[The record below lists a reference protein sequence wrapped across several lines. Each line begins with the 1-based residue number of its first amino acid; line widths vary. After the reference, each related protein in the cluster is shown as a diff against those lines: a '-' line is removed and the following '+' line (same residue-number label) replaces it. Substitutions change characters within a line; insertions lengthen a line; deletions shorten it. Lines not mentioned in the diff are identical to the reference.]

1 MHLEELAEGE
11 SLLHKLDPRVKIIT
25 FLCLSLSCVFS
36 HSYMAHLGYLFL
48 VIGLLYLTRIPF
60 SVIFKRLFLINF
72 FLILL
77 WLSLLL
83 GDLLKFYLLKG
94 AFHLDSQ
101 TLSLGLSITLKSN
114 VLFLATL
121 SLLATTPLSALTHA
135 LVHLK
140 VPSKLVLLFHLSYRY
155 LSLLHQEYD
164 KMRLGILAKGFRAK
178 TSLHTYRV
186 YSYLLGM
193 LVIKSLKKAED
204 LYLAMLARGYKGFY
218 PILEH
223 FNFQKQDWFFL
234 ISTNLLI
241 LTIYFIDLCQIVF

>member
-1 MHLEELAEGE
+1 MHLEELAEGN
-11 SLLHKLDPRVKIIT
+11 SFLHKLDPRVKIIT
-25 FLCLSLSCVFS
+25 FLCLSLCSLFS
-36 HSYMAHLGYLFL
+36 DSYLTLLGYLFMAL
-48 VIGLLYLTRIPF
+48 GLLLLTRIPF
-60 SVIFKRLFLINF
+60 SVISKRLFLINF

-83 GDLLKFYLLKG
+83 GDLLKFHLFKGGLL
-94 AFHLDSQ
+94 LDSQ

-114 VLFLATL
+114 VLFIATL

-135 LVHLK
+135 LAHLK
-140 VPSKLVLLFHLSYRY
+140 VPSKLALLFHLSYRY

-164 KMRLGILAKGFRAK
+164 KMRLGVLARGFRAK
-178 TSLHTYRV
+178 TSLHTYRI

-218 PILEH
+218 PMFEH
-223 FNFQKQDWFFL
+223 FKYQRQDWFFL
-234 ISTNLLI
+234 ILTNLLI
-241 LTIYFIDLCQIVF
+241 LMIFTFVR